1 MSETPIDA
9 MLDRLAEKRRLNVKS
24 LIVTVFGDAILPHG
38 ASVWLGSLVQMLAL
52 CGINERGV
60 RTSIF
65 RLTKEGWFSA
75 QPVGRRS
82 YYSLTHPARLRF
94 EAAHRTIYAASPA
107 AWDGMWTIVLT
118 GLFEPAQRERLR
130 ADLAWQGFGQ
140 ILPGVM
146 LHPAPDVTSLR
157 EALKEAGRPEQS
169 PVMRAT
175 SEAWMDR
182 EGVRAIVARAW
193 KLESLAAQYDEF
205 LAGFRPFLRAL
216 DNGTPSPET
225 CFRLRTMLIH
235 HYRRALLRD
244 PGLPAELL
252 PPHWPGAAARLLCR
266 NLYRLV
272 QAGAETYLS
281 RTLETAD
288 GPAPDADRSYFER
301 FGGLAPLDAAG

>member
-1 MSETPIDA
+1 MSEA
-9 MLDRLAEKRRLNVKS
+9 RLLAQLERLDGRRLNAKS

-38 ASVWLGSLVQMLAL
+38 GSVWLGSLVQMLAL

-60 RTSIF
+60 RTCVF

-82 YYSLTHPARLRF
+82 YYSLTHSARLRF
-94 EAAHRTIYAASPA
+94 EAAHRTIYAAGPR

-118 GLFEPAQRERLR
+118 GLFDATQRERLR

-146 LHPAPDVTSLR
+146 LHPAPDEATLR
-157 EALKEAGRPEQS
+157 QALKEAGEAENS
-169 PVMRAT
+169 PVMRA
-175 SEAWMDR
+175 SSNEWMDR

-193 KLESLAAQYDEF
+193 SLDALAAQYEEF
-205 LAGFRPFLRAL
+205 LTNFRPFLRAL
-216 DNGTPSPET
+216 EGASPSPAT
-225 CFRLRTMLIH
+225 CFRLRTTLIH

-252 PPHWPGAAARLLCR
+252 PPDWPGAAARLLCR

-272 QAGAETYLS
+272 QDGAEAYLA
-281 RTLETAD
+281 RTFETAE
-288 GPAPDADRSYFER
+288 GPLPDADRTYFER
-301 FGGLAPLDAAG
+301 FGGLAALDAAS

>member
-1 MSETPIDA
+1 MSETRVLA
-9 MLDRLAEKRRLNVKS
+9 LLDRLDGRGLNAKS

-38 ASVWLGSLVQMLAL
+38 GSVWLGSLVQMLAL

-60 RTSIF
+60 RTSVF

-82 YYSLTHPARLRF
+82 YYSLTHSARLRF
-94 EAAHRTIYAASPA
+94 EAAHRTIYAAAPS
-107 AWDGMWTIVLT
+107 AWDGLWTVVFT
-118 GLFEPAQRERLR
+118 GLFDAAQRERLR

-146 LHPAPDVTSLR
+146 LHPAPDDATLR
-157 EALKEAGRPEQS
+157 QALNEAGQAENS
-169 PVMRAT
+169 PVMRA
-175 SEAWMDR
+175 SSNEWMDR

-193 KLESLAAQYDEF
+193 SLDVLAAQYAEF
-205 LAGFRPFLRAL
+205 LAQFRPFLRAL
-216 DNGTPSPET
+216 EGASPSPAT

-272 QAGAETYLS
+272 HEGAEAYLA
-281 RTLETAD
+281 RTLETAE
-288 GPAPDADRSYFER
+288 GPLPDADRTYFER
-301 FGGLAPLDAAG
+301 FGGLAPLDAAS